1 MRARRGRE
9 RETHLVELVDP
20 PSSVIS
26 KDEDVEPL
34 DGSSSNADHTGEDEE
49 LPSVEEDERG
59 KAEDGTEPEERSWS
73 GGEEVE
79 VEVEGAE
86 DATKE
91 DRRVVKAEVKLEK
104 VEEEVEVGL
113 VEEMERRKE
122 SEADRD
128 GERRREGEGVGR

>member
-1 MRARRGRE
+1 M
-9 RETHLVELVDP
+9 
-20 PSSVIS
+20 
-26 KDEDVEPL
+26 
-34 DGSSSNADHTGEDEE
+34 
-49 LPSVEEDERG
+49 EEDERG

-113 VEEMERRKE
+113 VEEIEQRKE

-128 GERRREGEGVGR
+128 GEGRREGEGVGR